1 MLKEKDREKPEEV
14 KGGGGGLGGK
24 EPGYSFRAGR
34 QSKKYWLGGRIQFFL
49 RVGKRKVVNDMCQY
63 LSYRMKEKLWKI
75 LTS

>member
-14 KGGGGGLGGK
+14 KGGGRFGGK

-63 LSYRMKEKLWKI
+63 LS
-75 LTS
+75 

>member
-14 KGGGGGLGGK
+14 KGGGDLGGR
-24 EPGYSFRAGR
+24 SRVSFFRAGR

>member
-1 MLKEKDREKPEEV
+1 MLKQKDREKPEEV
-14 KGGGGGLGGK
+14 KGGGGRFGGK
-24 EPGYSFRAGR
+24 EPGYSFRVGR

>member
-1 MLKEKDREKPEEV
+1 MLKEKDREKSEEV
-14 KGGGGGLGGK
+14 KGGGGFGEK

>member
-1 MLKEKDREKPEEV
+1 MLKEKEREKPEEV
-14 KGGGGGLGGK
+14 GGGGGFGGK

>member
-1 MLKEKDREKPEEV
+1 MLKEKEREKPEEV
-14 KGGGGGLGGK
+14 KGGGGGFGEK

-63 LSYRMKEKLWKI
+63 LSYGMKEKLWKI

>member
-1 MLKEKDREKPEEV
+1 MLKEKDREKS
-14 KGGGGGLGGK
+14 GGGGGFGGK

>member
-1 MLKEKDREKPEEV
+1 MLKEKDREKPGEV
-14 KGGGGGLGGK
+14 KGGGFGGK

-63 LSYRMKEKLWKI
+63 LS
-75 LTS
+75 

>member
-14 KGGGGGLGGK
+14 KGGGGFGGK

>member
-1 MLKEKDREKPEEV
+1 MLKEKEREKPEEV
-14 KGGGGGLGGK
+14 KGGGGGFGEK

-75 LTS
+75 LTY